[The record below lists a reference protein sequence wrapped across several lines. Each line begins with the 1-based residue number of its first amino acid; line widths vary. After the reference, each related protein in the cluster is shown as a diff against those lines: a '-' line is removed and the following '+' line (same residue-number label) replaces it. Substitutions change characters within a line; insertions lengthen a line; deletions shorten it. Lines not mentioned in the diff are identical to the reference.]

1 MGASPEAADPSSQG
15 PVGEAAPR
23 TQTPL
28 KGRSGE
34 RYLEK
39 HHHIRGRDLISSSAL
54 GLADGLVT
62 NLAFL
67 AGLGGA
73 GEGLGL
79 IRFAGLAAVLAG
91 TVSMFF
97 GGILGARSELDLFH
111 ADSKR
116 EAFEI
121 ENEREE
127 EIQELKT
134 LYMDKG
140 LSESEA
146 EMVVTKV
153 SANKERFLED
163 MLANELHIHKSHL
176 EKPYKV
182 GLVIGLSFLVGALV
196 PLLPYYISTEKTFS
210 VVASIIF
217 SLAFLFGAGAWK
229 GRIVGR
235 EIWRSGLETMLVGAV
250 AAGILF
256 AIGTASTF
264 V

>member
-1 MGASPEAADPSSQG
+1 MVAEPDSADPSSQRPDG
-15 PVGEAAPR
+15 GGATR
-23 TQTPL
+23 GQGPL

-34 RYLEK
+34 RYQEK

-67 AGLGGA
+67 TGLGGA
-73 GEGLGL
+73 GESLNL
-79 IRFAGLAAVLAG
+79 VRFAGLAAVVAG
-91 TVSMFF
+91 SVSMFF

-111 ADSKR
+111 ADSRR

-140 LSESEA
+140 LTEGEA
-146 EMVVTKV
+146 EMVVTRV
-153 SANKERFLED
+153 SENKERFLED

-182 GLVIGLSFLVGALV
+182 G
-196 PLLPYYISTEKTFS
+196 PYYITTEKTVS
-210 VVASIIF
+210 VVASVIF

-235 EIWRSGLETMLVGAV
+235 EIWRSGLETLLVGAV
-250 AAGILF
+250 AAAILF

>member
-1 MGASPEAADPSSQG
+1 MGAGPNPADPSSSG
-15 PVGEAAPR
+15 SGGEGAQR
-23 TQTPL
+23 SREPL
-28 KGRSGE
+28 KGRAGE
-34 RYLEK
+34 RYQEK

-73 GEGLGL
+73 AEGLSL
-79 IRFAGLAAVLAG
+79 IRFAGLAAVVAG
-91 TVSMFF
+91 SVSMFF

-121 ENEREE
+121 ENERDE
-127 EIQELKT
+127 EIQELKN

-140 LSESEA
+140 LTESEA
-146 EMVVTKV
+146 DMVVARV
-153 SANKERFLED
+153 SENKERFLED
-163 MLANELHIHKSHL
+163 MLANELHIHRSHL

-182 GLVIGLSFLVGALV
+182 GLVIGLSFLLGALV
-196 PLLPYYISTEKTFS
+196 PLLPYYLTTQSAVSVTAS
-210 VVASIIF
+210 VVF
-217 SLAFLFGAGAWK
+217 SLSFLFVAGAWK

-235 EIWRSGLETMLVGAV
+235 EIWRSGLETLMVGA
-250 AAGILF
+250 AAAAILF
-256 AIGTASTF
+256 VIGTSSTF